1 MGHPCSPGHT
11 PPPSSAPSLPP
22 SHGHHP
28 PIKSIL
34 PSPLRHPLL
43 ESQKSWTERSLSFR
57 GPGGGGA
64 HLVALALCLP
74 LLLSLTRPTRSPP
87 PGAPP
92 SGCSRLSVYL
102 RMCKGLCLSVSSWL
116 PLPLSLEIH
125 GYPCFDLPLLAHRF
139 PPGFSHAPL
148 PLCVHASLPPSVSGC
163 ASLTGSLSLPSL
175 CPSVLIPGCLWQSVP
190 TPMCLLSLSLAVS
203 LSLRIQLCLR
213 FSLLGSRHLCPSPSP
228 CSHNQPPSRW
238 HHALTPP
245 FPALLCPQRPQP
257 AGAAG
262 HQVHPHQAQPL

>member
-74 LLLSLTRPTRSPP
+74 LLLSLTRPTRSP